1 AAQFEPRQAFNARR
15 GEQIAPFADGVI
27 VEQKGLG
34 DLLATPALVQ
44 QQDRIGP
51 TRDPML
57 RQTIPRQRSQVRPFF
72 RRQKAAPNH
81 PLKTNPKSPAT
92 QQLSQILDDSGY
104 ILKSRDDARRVTEV
118 AIAVKTLN
126 RMRDLGQPICVRVA

>member
-1 AAQFEPRQAFNARR
+1 PRQAFNARR

-92 QQLSQILDDSGY
+92 QQLSRILDDSGY
-104 ILKSRDDARRVTEV
+104 IIQTTGPLWFSTCMAARATPTSRWIGACGSVPP
-118 AIAVKTLN
+118 K
-126 RMRDLGQPICVRVA
+126 

>member
-92 QQLSQILDDSGY
+92 QQLSRILDDSGY
-104 ILKSRDDARRVTEV
+104 TTNIVFIRGSATAPQWPSGATARSRPVDLWT
-118 AIAVKTLN
+118 TLT
-126 RMRDLGQPICVRVA
+126 R